1 MLCHIVPLAV
11 LVRIIFGVSNEYLR
25 YMEGITIDMICPDH
39 HLKHATQHH
48 IPSQH
53 VEDLQGNIHVLEHMD
68 RLAHNIIQEM
78 GA

>member
-1 MLCHIVPLAV
+1 
-11 LVRIIFGVSNEYLR
+11 
-25 YMEGITIDMICPDH
+25 MEGITIYMICPGH

-53 VEDLQGNIHVLEHMD
+53 VEDLQGNIHELEHMD
-68 RLAHNIIQEM
+68 RLSHNIIQEM